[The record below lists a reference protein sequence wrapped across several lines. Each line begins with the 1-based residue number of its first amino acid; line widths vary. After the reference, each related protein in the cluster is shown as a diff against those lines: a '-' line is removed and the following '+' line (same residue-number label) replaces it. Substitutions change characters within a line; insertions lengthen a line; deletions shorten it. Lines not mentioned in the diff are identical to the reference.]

1 MARILESPTIT
12 STDHATFMVGVAG
25 KFTFTTAMRSFPSSF
40 SASGRLPSSV
50 TFRSMGNGTAIL
62 EGSPDLGTVGRY
74 PIRVTASDGEGQDVC
89 QEFILAVHRT
99 TPPRAVA
106 VTSPNDEVV
115 RGRRK
120 QGQGRDQGSTPG
132 SASGLESF
140 ADVVTSRI
148 AGNGSRGNESIRSR
162 LINARKRAF
171 GRLLRKSEDDA
182 WFARDLRRGT
192 VAPALVG
199 VLVIAIGIVM
209 IVHGG
214 HS

>member
-1 MARILESPTIT
+1 VGGGRRYGVMARILESPTIT
-12 STDHATFMVGVAG
+12 STDHTTFMVGVAG
-25 KFTFTTAMRSFPSSF
+25 KFTFTTAMRSLPSSF
-40 SASGRLPSSV
+40 SASGRLPSAV

-74 PIRVTASDGEGQDVC
+74 PINVTAFDGNGQGVC

-115 RGRRK
+115 RGRRM
-120 QGQGRDQGSTPG
+120 QGQGRDQGSTLG

-148 AGNGSRGNESIRSR
+148 SGNGG
-162 LINARKRAF
+162 AF
-171 GRLLRKSEDDA
+171 GRLLRKSEDNA
-182 WFARDLRRGT
+182 WFAGNLRRGT
-192 VAPALVG
+192 VAAALVG

-214 HS
+214 RS